1 MQSPVNV
8 FGSVQ
13 DEGTMSGTVTNT
25 FGTKPDTTLRPWR
38 MAPGG
43 EGTQIQVDPLNTN
56 IVYSSTYYGR
66 LMKTDMSK
74 SRRDAVQ
81 RFSLFDVGRI
91 DSLRGEWL
99 AATVMSKFNNKVI
112 YHGLQH
118 LYKTEDA
125 GETWKKISNDLSY
138 NRKERNGVYPYL
150 IYHQAITAVA
160 EGNKYFSKEI
170 NILDTNQDFRNTVTI
185 EDKKVDEIL
194 SKREIEVLTLICK
207 EYSNSEIA
215 KKLFLSVSTVETHRK
230 NLIAKLGVN
239 NTVGLVKFA
248 LKNKLIE

>member
-1 MQSPVNV
+1 MLKV
-8 FGSVQ
+8 FITDDHELYLEGLVLLLNKQPGIEVIGSAFTGESLLKQLPNEEIDILLLDVHLPDIGEEELLLKIREHQ
-13 DEGTMSGTVTNT
+13 PSLKILYLTIMRGTRYIHKLLKYDIHGYLL
-25 FGTKPDTTLRPWR
+25 K
-38 MAPGG
+38 
-43 EGTQIQVDPLNTN
+43 NTN
-56 IVYSSTYYGR
+56 ITE
-66 LMKTDMSK
+66 LTK
-74 SRRDAVQ
+74 A
-81 RFSLFDVGRI
+81 L
-91 DSLRGEWL
+91 E
-99 AATVMSKFNNKVI
+99 TV
-112 YHGLQH
+112 
-118 LYKTEDA
+118 A
-125 GETWKKISNDLSY
+125 G
-138 NRKERNGVYPYL
+138 
-150 IYHQAITAVA
+150 
-160 EGNKYFSKEI
+160 GNKYFSKEI

>member
-1 MQSPVNV
+1 MLKV
-8 FGSVQ
+8 FITDDHELYLEGLVLLLNKQTGIEVIGSAF
-13 DEGTMSGTVTNT
+13 T
-25 FGTKPDTTLRPWR
+25 
-38 MAPGG
+38 G
-43 EGTQIQVDPLNTN
+43 EGLLSQLPNKDIDILLLDVHLPDIGEEELLLKIREVQPSLKILYLTIMRGTRYIHKLLKYDIQGYLLKNTN
-56 IVYSSTYYGR
+56 IAELT
-66 LMKTDMSK
+66 
-74 SRRDAVQ
+74 
-81 RFSLFDVGRI
+81 
-91 DSLRGEWL
+91 
-99 AATVMSKFNNKVI
+99 
-112 YHGLQH
+112 
-118 LYKTEDA
+118 
-125 GETWKKISNDLSY
+125 
-138 NRKERNGVYPYL
+138 
-150 IYHQAITAVA
+150 QALVTVA